1 MSNIFIDVAATWTGA
16 RAFKDAEN
24 ATDKL
29 NRSVKKLGRN
39 LGLTLST
46 AAVIGYAKASVSA
59 AANDQRAQ
67 QELALALK
75 NVGLQRDAASAE
87 GYVQRLQ
94 SEFGVVDDLL
104 RPAYQKLAIA
114 TRDTAET
121 QRLLTLSL
129 DISAATGKDL
139 DSVTSALSKAYLGN
153 NVALSKLGIGISK
166 ADLKTKSFKTI
177 TDQLSVTFAGAAT
190 TSAGTFA
197 GSIARLNVATTNA
210 KEIIGTSLIGALTSL
225 SGDKSMSNFAADI
238 ENAAKSMANFINSV
252 VYLKGE
258 LSTIPG
264 TGLVTG
270 SFDLIKNILG
280 RFSPQRAAELLKQIK
295 GFQGMGNVSMSTG
308 SQDFQ
313 KSDAIAKAA
322 AAKAAAAAA
331 KKAADQQSALLKT
344 QQDQLKLSKAKA
356 IFDLQKIQ
364 IAAALKGKV
373 SEEDRIRL
381 LLMQAIEDE
390 NVKTIDKYTKALAEA
405 QAQTKQL
412 QSVID
417 ASKASFVWPDPFA
430 SFKVQA
436 AAAGTTV
443 QALVDKVK
451 TLSGISFDNST
462 VMTSFAQG
470 ILNGMSAVDALW
482 GARYTGQGE
491 MYMARLAAASTTSN
505 ADNFS
510 FATAGTGVANP
521 NMNTTTI
528 INLTNDFG
536 SSIVTDPVATANQ
549 INTALQQAANQVGT
563 YGSLGG
569 GSKAVTY
576 AV

>member
-46 AAVIGYAKASVSA
+46 AAVIGYAKASISA

-190 TSAGTFA
+190 TSAETFA

-264 TGLVTG
+264 FGLVTG

-331 KKAADQQSALLKT
+331 KKAAAQQAALLKT

-390 NVKTIDKYTKALAEA
+390 NVKMIDKYTKALEDA
-405 QAQTKQL
+405 QKKTKEL
-412 QSVID
+412 QDLLSTVK
-417 ASKASFVWPDPFA
+417 STDPFA
-430 SFKVQA
+430 TWSKLDFSKQIAELDAYFMSFKGNAASAFATLTDIQQSVLGGYVPFVGSTYA
-436 AAAGTTV
+436 AATNG
-443 QALVDKVK
+443 L
-451 TLSGISFDNST
+451 INST
-462 VMTSFAQG
+462 MAAQSNTSSSNNNTNVN
-470 ILNGMSAVDALW
+470 INLNG
-482 GARYTGQGE
+482 
-491 MYMARLAAASTTSN
+491 
-505 ADNFS
+505 
-510 FATAGTGVANP
+510 
-521 NMNTTTI
+521 I
-528 INLTNDFG
+528 I
-536 SSIVTDPVATANQ
+536 TDPVATANQ
-549 INTALQQAANQVGT
+549 IRDVLTLAANQSAGYVGI
-563 YGSLGG
+563 GSAA
-569 GSKAVTY
+569 KAVTY